1 VWRFLQAIGGCAGMV
16 ISRAVVRDC
25 FDAQAS
31 AKVYSQL
38 MLVMGVAP
46 IVAPA
51 LGAQVMAWLGWS
63 SLFWSLALFGAI
75 CAAATIT

>member
-1 VWRFLQAIGGCAGMV
+1 
-16 ISRAVVRDC
+16 
-25 FDAQAS
+25 S

-75 CAAATIT
+75 CAAATITTLPETLQPADRHGGGIGHTLKGFAA